1 MPMDAAARF
10 RCVLAGVLPLVV
22 ALVVIS
28 PPAPVMAQDDI
39 RVDGTVM
46 WLSGQTLTLALDGQ
60 VVPGYYQIVGQYLVV
75 VPGPR
80 PTVNVDLRDAPQSEY
95 AFMRSGRRIRSCGG
109 ARPTRPR
116 RRGGDSRR
124 TRSRR
129 PGTRPTGGRPSSRP
143 IRSR

>member
-1 MPMDAAARF
+1 MPIDAAARF
-10 RCVLAGVLPLVV
+10 RCGLAGVLPLVV

-80 PTVNVDLRDAPQSEY
+80 PTVNEIEEHTSELQSRFDLVCRLLLEKKKQNLQVAK
-95 AFMRSGRRIRSCGG
+95 R
-109 ARPTRPR
+109 
-116 RRGGDSRR
+116 
-124 TRSRR
+124 
-129 PGTRPTGGRPSSRP
+129 
-143 IRSR
+143 

>member
-10 RCVLAGVLPLVV
+10 RCGLAGVLPLVV

-75 VPGPR
+75 VPGLR
-80 PTVNVDLRDAPQSEY
+80 PTVNVDLRDVPPSQY
-95 AFMRSGRRIRSCGG
+95 ALIRSGER
-109 ARPTRPR
+109 TRPL
-116 RRGGDSRR
+116 
-124 TRSRR
+124 R
-129 PGTRPTGGRPSSRP
+129 PVATPR
-143 IRSR
+143 

>member
-1 MPMDAAARF
+1 MLMDAAARF
-10 RCVLAGVLPLVV
+10 RCVVTGVLPLVV

-80 PTVNVDLRDAPQSEY
+80 PTVNVDLRDVPQSEY
-95 AFMRSGRRIRSCGG
+95 AFMRSGERIGVIGTVASD
-109 ARPTRPR
+109 R
-116 RRGGDSRR
+116 RRLLG
-124 TRSRR
+124 RSI
-129 PGTRPTGGRPSSRP
+129 
-143 IRSR
+143 IRDAGQEAP